1 MTAKRKKREK
11 RFASLDMH
19 PLFSNYAVVFA
30 KCVDP
35 IDFFLRSVTMK
46 ATHCSGQ
53 TVNQWCEE
61 VL

>member
-35 IDFFLRSVTMK
+35 IDFFLRSVTM
-46 ATHCSGQ
+46 
-53 TVNQWCEE
+53 E
-61 VL
+61 VYIAAGKP